1 MKTVYVDCNLCG
13 SDDWLLRFPATL
25 DGDEQ
30 LDLGVFRCTSTG
42 YGRHPQIVQCRY
54 CSYVYANPR
63 WVTDE
68 LLHAY
73 HTVEDETYITERTGR
88 ELTFSRHLQA
98 LEKVVGPARDRRLL
112 DVGAYIGVFVE
123 VAREAGWNACG
134 VEPSAW
140 AVREAKKRNLPIV
153 EGTQETLRAADGSFD
168 VITMWDVIEHVADPA
183 AELARSYRL
192 LRPGGVIAVHTMDV
206 ESVAARL
213 LGGRWPWL
221 MEMHIHYFSRRT
233 LAQMLQKQ
241 GFEPLWCGAQ
251 GRYLRLGYLATRL
264 EAMNAWLGRWA
275 AGLVT
280 LLGAEQWPVP
290 VNLGD
295 LFTMYARRPAK

>member
-13 SDDWLLRFPATL
+13 SDDWLLRFPATVN
-25 DGDEQ
+25 DSEQ
-30 LDLGVFRCTSTG
+30 LDAGVFRCTSTG

-63 WVTDE
+63 WVGEE
-68 LLHAY
+68 LLDAY
-73 HTVEDETYITERTGR
+73 YAVEDETYVSERTGR

-98 LEKVVGPARDRRLL
+98 LEEVVGPGHGRRLL

-123 VAREAGWNACG
+123 VALEAGWDACG

-140 AVREAKKRNLPIV
+140 AVREAEKQGLPV
-153 EGTQETLRAADGSFD
+153 FKGTQQTLQTADGRFD

-183 AELARSYRL
+183 GELSRAYEL
-192 LRPGGVIAVHTMDV
+192 LKPGGVIAVHTMDV
-206 ESVAARL
+206 ESAAAHL
-213 LGGRWPWL
+213 LGERWPWL

-241 GFEPLWCGAQ
+241 GFEPLWSGAQ
-251 GRYLRLGYLATRL
+251 GRYLRLGYLASRL
-264 EAMNAWLGRWA
+264 RAMNVLLGRLGA
-275 AGLVT
+275 TLVG
-280 LLGAEQWPVP
+280 LLGAEQLPVP

-295 LFTMYARRPAK
+295 LFTMYARRPEK